1 MSVAYHKELFN
12 NGKVRLMV
20 NFTNIKDSVADENIT
35 LRLYAINDQ
44 AVPIFTEELD
54 VEEIRNLYK
63 HLDSISVIK
72 DGAKKS
78 AKFIETTDEINI
90 LLDQLK
96 ESDLETILHLLEKF
110 ESQEK
115 IKGLLES
122 LSELEIENLH
132 GAYHHK
138 LITEEIAI
146 LEELIELELVGNITI
161 DIKAKTHLLKYAA
174 GQPEKIFQNWIESN
188 LWVFGVEY
196 IKQHDVRKIALFSEG
211 DILMESVDGYLDLI
225 ELKRPKHSLLKFDS
239 SHKCYFPHPD
249 LSQVIGQSL
258 FYLQKLSEY
267 KLILER
273 EYQVKV
279 IMPRI
284 KVIIGNNTSFGED
297 EKDCFRML
305 NSNLNSIQLITY
317 NDLVNFGKLI
327 LATYEEKP
335 VDNKGYDV
343 HSS

>member
-1 MSVAYHKELFN
+1 MSVPYHKELFN

-35 LRLYAINDQ
+35 LRFYAINDE
-44 AVPIFTEELD
+44 AVPIFTEELAVD
-54 VEEIRNLYK
+54 EIRHLYK

-72 DGAKKS
+72 DGATKS
-78 AKFIETTDEINI
+78 SKFIETTDEIN
-90 LLDQLK
+90 LLLHQLK
-96 ESDLETILHLLEKF
+96 ESDLETILQLLEKF

-132 GAYHHK
+132 GAFHHK
-138 LITEEIAI
+138 LISEEIII
-146 LEELIELELVGNITI
+146 LEELIELELSGNITT
-161 DIKAKTHLLKYAA
+161 DIKTKEHLTKYAA

-196 IKQHDVRKIALFSEG
+196 VKKHDARKIALFSEA

-225 ELKRPKHSLLKFDS
+225 ELKRPKHSLLKYDR

-258 FYLQKLSEY
+258 FYLQKLSET
-267 KLILER
+267 KLILEK
-273 EYQVKV
+273 EYEIKV
-279 IMPRI
+279 IVPRI
-284 KVIIGNNTSFGED
+284 KVIIGNNGDFGEE

-317 NDLVNFGKLI
+317 NDLVNFGKLL
-327 LATYEEKP
+327 LATYEE
-335 VDNKGYDV
+335 DE
-343 HSS
+343 

>member
-1 MSVAYHKELFN
+1 MSIPFHKELFN
-12 NGKVRLMV
+12 NGKVRLMA
-20 NFTNIKDSVADENIT
+20 NFSNIKDSVADEDIK
-35 LRLYAINDQ
+35 LRFYAINDQ

-54 VEEIRNLYK
+54 VNEIRNLYK

-72 DGAKKS
+72 DGATKS
-78 AKFIETTDEINI
+78 SKLIETTDEINL

-96 ESDLETILHLLEKF
+96 ESDLETILQLLEKF

-115 IKGLLES
+115 IIGLLDS

-146 LEELIELELVGNITI
+146 LEELIELELGGSITT
-161 DIKAKTHLLKYAA
+161 DIKSKDHLLKYTA

-196 IKQHDVRKIALFSEG
+196 VKQHDARKIALFSEG
-211 DILMESVDGYLDLI
+211 DLLMESVDGYLDLI
-225 ELKRPKHSLLKFDS
+225 ELKRPKHTLLKYDN
-239 SHKCYFPHPD
+239 SHKCYYPHPD
-249 LSQVIGQSL
+249 LSKVIGQSL
-258 FYLQKLSEY
+258 FYLQKLAEY
-267 KLILER
+267 KLNLER
-273 EYQVKV
+273 EYEVKV

-284 KVIIGNNTSFGED
+284 KVIIGNNVSFGEE

-335 VDNKGYDV
+335 VDNT
-343 HSS
+343 

>member
-1 MSVAYHKELFN
+1 MSVPYHKELFN
-12 NGKVRLMV
+12 NGKVRLFV
-20 NFTNIKDSVADENIT
+20 NFSNIKGDVADETMT
-35 LRLYAINDQ
+35 LHFYATDSNGT
-44 AVPIFTEELD
+44 PIFTEKLD
-54 VEEIRNLYK
+54 VDEVRKLYK
-63 HLDSISVIK
+63 HLDSISVIR
-72 DGAKKS
+72 DGAEKS
-78 AKFIETTDEINI
+78 AKFVETTDEINL

-96 ESDLETILHLLEKF
+96 ESDLETILKLLEKF

-115 IKGLLES
+115 IKGLLDS

-146 LEELIELELVGNITI
+146 LEELIELELAGNITT
-161 DIKAKTHLLKYAA
+161 DIKSKAHLLKYAA

-196 IKQHDVRKIALFSEG
+196 IKQHDARKIALFSEG
-211 DILMESVDGYLDLI
+211 DLLMESVDGYLDLI
-225 ELKRPKHSLLKFDS
+225 ELKRPKHTLLKFDN
-239 SHKCYFPHPD
+239 SHKCYYPHPD

-258 FYLQKLSEY
+258 FYLQKLAEY
-267 KLILER
+267 KLNLER
-273 EYQVKV
+273 EYEVKV

-284 KVIIGNNTSFGED
+284 KVVIGNNVSFGEE
-297 EKDCFRML
+297 EKDCLRML

-327 LATYEEKP
+327 LATYEE
-335 VDNKGYDV
+335 
-343 HSS
+343 